1 MVSKCNDAFTH
12 PKLNHSQWSRY
23 PPIHTKS
30 TSFLADPR
38 LWKRSDVSDWL
49 LWAVM
54 FYQVDQV
61 DTSKFAM
68 NGRGLCLL
76 TRSGFMSRAPSCG
89 DILHSDFQRRYT
101 VAVVRTERERRTNR
115 RRLLQVCSEVDSTG
129 ETKRPKLAE
138 DKWYITS
145 EIKLRCSLQNESLVR
160 VETIIVLRGTLDW

>member
-1 MVSKCNDAFTH
+1 MSEHGLPKPGGNGRHSVLHEH
-12 PKLNHSQWSRY
+12 PLGKVLDLSTNQQSRRRQAALTSGDELQG
-23 PPIHTKS
+23 PS
-30 TSFLADPR
+30 TDPR

-76 TRSGFMSRAPSCG
+76 TRSGFISRAPSCG
-89 DILHSDFQRRYT
+89 DILHSDFQRRYA

-138 DKWYITS
+138 DK
-145 EIKLRCSLQNESLVR
+145 
-160 VETIIVLRGTLDW
+160 